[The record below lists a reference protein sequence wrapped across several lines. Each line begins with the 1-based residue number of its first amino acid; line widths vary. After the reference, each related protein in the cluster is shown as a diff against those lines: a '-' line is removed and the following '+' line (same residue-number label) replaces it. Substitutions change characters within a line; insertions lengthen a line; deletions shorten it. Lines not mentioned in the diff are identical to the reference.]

1 MDAFR
6 LDGKRALV
14 TGGSK
19 GIGAGLAR
27 GLADA
32 GADIVL
38 MARHKKELEQARSD
52 LQDTG
57 REIGISVCDV
67 SKTDE
72 IHDVFSEIVQQE
84 GPLDIL
90 VNNAGTT
97 RRAPAHELDLD
108 DWRMVIDVNLTAVF
122 ALCQAFAKKRISDKQ
137 PGKIINIGS
146 LMSSTT
152 RKDNAPYAA
161 SKGAVLLLTRALA
174 VDWAAYDIR
183 VNAIGPGFIN
193 TPLTEPLVDNPEFN
207 EWVTQRCPQGRWGTP
222 GDLAGAA
229 VFLASPASDFVTGE
243 ILYVDGGWL
252 ARF

>member
-38 MARHKKELEQARSD
+38 MARHQKELEQARSE

-84 GPLDIL
+84 GPIDIL

-146 LMSSTT
+146 LISSTT
-152 RKDNAPYAA
+152 RKANAPYAA

-174 VDWAAYDIR
+174 VDWAAFDIR

-207 EWVTQRCPQGRWGTP
+207 EWVRERCPQGRWGTP

>member
-1 MDAFR
+1 MNAFR

-84 GPLDIL
+84 GPIDIL

-207 EWVTQRCPQGRWGTP
+207 EWVTERCPQGRWGTP

>member
-38 MARHKKELEQARSD
+38 MARHKNELEQARSD

-67 SKTDE
+67 SKTDD

-84 GPLDIL
+84 GPIDIL

-207 EWVTQRCPQGRWGTP
+207 EWVTERCPQGRWGTP

>member
-38 MARHKKELEQARSD
+38 MARHQKELEQARSE

-67 SKTDE
+67 SKTDD

-84 GPLDIL
+84 GPIDIL

-97 RRAPAHELDLD
+97 HRAPAHELDLD

-174 VDWAAYDIR
+174 VDWAAFDIR

-207 EWVTQRCPQGRWGTP
+207 EWVTERCPQGRWGTP

>member
-38 MARHKKELEQARSD
+38 MARHQKELEQARSE

-72 IHDVFSEIVQQE
+72 IHVVAEVQE
-84 GPLDIL
+84 KESSSSHDYHLL
-90 VNNAGTT
+90 AEE
-97 RRAPAHELDLD
+97 A
-108 DWRMVIDVNLTAVF
+108 LT
-122 ALCQAFAKKRISDKQ
+122 
-137 PGKIINIGS
+137 
-146 LMSSTT
+146 
-152 RKDNAPYAA
+152 
-161 SKGAVLLLTRALA
+161 GA
-174 VDWAAYDIR
+174 
-183 VNAIGPGFIN
+183 
-193 TPLTEPLVDNPEFN
+193 EE
-207 EWVTQRCPQGRWGTP
+207 Q
-222 GDLAGAA
+222 
-229 VFLASPASDFVTGE
+229 
-243 ILYVDGGWL
+243 
-252 ARF
+252 

>member
-38 MARHKKELEQARSD
+38 MARHQKELEQARSE

-72 IHDVFSEIVQQE
+72 IHDVFSEIVQ
-84 GPLDIL
+84 
-90 VNNAGTT
+90 
-97 RRAPAHELDLD
+97 H
-108 DWRMVIDVNLTAVF
+108 
-122 ALCQAFAKKRISDKQ
+122 
-137 PGKIINIGS
+137 
-146 LMSSTT
+146 
-152 RKDNAPYAA
+152 
-161 SKGAVLLLTRALA
+161 
-174 VDWAAYDIR
+174 
-183 VNAIGPGFIN
+183 
-193 TPLTEPLVDNPEFN
+193 
-207 EWVTQRCPQGRWGTP
+207 
-222 GDLAGAA
+222 
-229 VFLASPASDFVTGE
+229 
-243 ILYVDGGWL
+243 
-252 ARF
+252 